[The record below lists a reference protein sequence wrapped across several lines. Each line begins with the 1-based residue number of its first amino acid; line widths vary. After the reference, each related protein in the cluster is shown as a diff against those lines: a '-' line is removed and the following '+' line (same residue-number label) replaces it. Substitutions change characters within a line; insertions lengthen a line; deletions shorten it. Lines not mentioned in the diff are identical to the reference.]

1 MLKFLFAV
9 DGSEIS
15 NKSVSNFIK
24 LLDWYKE
31 MPEIHLLNVQYPL
44 HGNAPML
51 IDKSRINE
59 YHQEQGIKELQKA
72 REIMDKDGIN
82 YHFHITVGDPAE
94 MILRY
99 ATENECN
106 LIIIG
111 PRKLG
116 AVKGLLLGSVTG
128 KVMHHSNIPVLII
141 KS

>member
-1 MLKFLFAV
+1 MLKFLLAV

-15 NKSVSNFIK
+15 NKAVFNFIK

-31 MPEIHLLNVQYPL
+31 IPEIHLLNVQYPL
-44 HGNAPML
+44 HGNAPIL

-59 YHQEQGIKELQKA
+59 YHQERGMKELQASCK
-72 REIMDKDGIN
+72 IMDKAGVP

-99 ATENECN
+99 GTEKQCDQ
-106 LIIIG
+106 IIIG

-116 AVKGLLLGSVTG
+116 AIKGLLLGSVAS
-128 KVMHHSNIPVLII
+128 KVMQLSKIPVLLI

>member
-1 MLKFLFAV
+1 MLKFLLAV

-15 NKSVSNFIK
+15 NKAVFNFIK

-31 MPEIHLLNVQYPL
+31 IPEIHLLNVQYPL
-44 HGNAPML
+44 HGNAPIL

-59 YHQEQGIKELQKA
+59 YHQEKGMKELHASCK
-72 REIMDKDGIN
+72 IMDEAGVH

-99 ATENECN
+99 GTEKQCDQ
-106 LIIIG
+106 IIIG

-116 AVKGLLLGSVTG
+116 AIKGLLLGSVAS
-128 KVMHHSNIPVLII
+128 KVMQLSKIPVLLI

>member
-1 MLKFLFAV
+1 MLKFLLAV

-15 NKSVSNFIK
+15 NIAVFKFIK

-31 MPEIHLLNVQYPL
+31 IPEIHLLNVQYPL
-44 HGNAPML
+44 HGNAPIL

-59 YHQEQGIKELQKA
+59 YHQEKGIEELQKA
-72 REIMDKDGIN
+72 REIMDEAGLN
-82 YHFHITVGDPAE
+82 YHLHITVGDPAE
-94 MILRY
+94 IILRY
-99 ATENECN
+99 GTENQCD

-116 AVKGLLLGSVTG
+116 AIKGLLLGSVTG
-128 KVMHHSNIPVLII
+128 KVMHHSDIPVLLI

>member
-1 MLKFLFAV
+1 MLKFLLAV

-15 NKSVSNFIK
+15 NKAVFNFIK

-31 MPEIHLLNVQYPL
+31 IPEIHLLNVQYPL
-44 HGNAPML
+44 HGNAPIL
-51 IDKSRINE
+51 IDKSSINE
-59 YHQEQGIKELQKA
+59 YHQEKGMKELQASCK
-72 REIMDKDGIN
+72 IMDKAGVP

-99 ATENECN
+99 GTEKQCDQ
-106 LIIIG
+106 IIIG

-116 AVKGLLLGSVTG
+116 AVKGLLLGSVTS
-128 KVMHHSNIPVLII
+128 KVMQLSKIPVLLI

>member
-15 NKSVSNFIK
+15 NKSVFNFLK
-24 LLDWYKE
+24 LIDWYKE
-31 MPEIHLLNVQYPL
+31 IPEIHLLNVQYPL
-44 HGNAPML
+44 HGNAPIL
-51 IDKSRINE
+51 IDKSRIDE
-59 YHQEQGIKELQKA
+59 YHQEKGMEELQAA
-72 REIMDKDGIN
+72 REILDKAGIK
-82 YHFHITVGDPAE
+82 YHFHITVGDPAD

-99 ATENECN
+99 STEKKCCQ
-106 LIIIG
+106 IIIG

-128 KVMHHSNIPVLII
+128 KVLHMSKIPVLLI

>member
-1 MLKFLFAV
+1 MLKFLLAV

-15 NKSVSNFIK
+15 NKAVFNFIK

-31 MPEIHLLNVQYPL
+31 IPEIHLLNVQYSL
-44 HGNAPML
+44 HGNAPLL

-59 YHQEQGIKELQKA
+59 YHQEEGIKELQTA
-72 REIMDKDGIN
+72 REIIDKAGLN

-99 ATENECN
+99 GTEKECD

-116 AVKGLLLGSVTG
+116 AVKGFLLGSVAS
-128 KVMHHSNIPVLII
+128 KVMHLSKIPVLLI

>member
-1 MLKFLFAV
+1 MLKFLLAV

-15 NKSVSNFIK
+15 NKAVFNFIK

-31 MPEIHLLNVQYPL
+31 IPEIHLLNVQYPL
-44 HGNAPML
+44 HGNAPIL

-59 YHQEQGIKELQKA
+59 YHQEKGIEELQKA
-72 REIMDKDGIN
+72 REIMDKAGFN

-99 ATENECN
+99 GTENQCN

-116 AVKGLLLGSVTG
+116 AVKSLLLGSVTG
-128 KVMHHSNIPVLII
+128 KVMHHSNIPVLLI

>member
-1 MLKFLFAV
+1 MLKFLLAV

-15 NKSVSNFIK
+15 NKAVFNFIK
-24 LLDWYKE
+24 LLDWYKKI
-31 MPEIHLLNVQYPL
+31 PEIHLLNVQYPL
-44 HGNAPML
+44 HGNAPIL

-59 YHQEQGIKELQKA
+59 YHQERGMKELQASCK
-72 REIMDKDGIN
+72 IMDKAGVP

-99 ATENECN
+99 GTEKQCDQ
-106 LIIIG
+106 IIIG

-116 AVKGLLLGSVTG
+116 AVKGLLLGSVTS
-128 KVMHHSNIPVLII
+128 KVMQLSKIPVLLI

>member
-1 MLKFLFAV
+1 MLKFLLAV

-15 NKSVSNFIK
+15 NKAVFNFIK

-31 MPEIHLLNVQYPL
+31 IPEIHLLNVQYPL
-44 HGNAPML
+44 HGNAPIL

-59 YHQEQGIKELQKA
+59 YHQEKGIEELQKA
-72 REIMDKDGIN
+72 REIMDKAGLN
-82 YHFHITVGDPAE
+82 YNFHITVGDPAE

-99 ATENECN
+99 GTENQCD

-128 KVMHHSNIPVLII
+128 KVMHHSNIPVLLI

>member
-1 MLKFLFAV
+1 MLKFLLAV
-9 DGSEIS
+9 DESETS
-15 NKSVSNFIK
+15 NKAVFNFIK
-24 LLDWYKE
+24 QLSWYKE
-31 MPEIHLLNVQYPL
+31 VPEIHLLNVQYPL

-59 YHQEQGIKELQKA
+59 YHQEKGIKELQAA
-72 REIMDKDGIN
+72 RKIMDKAGLK

-99 ATENECN
+99 GKENQCD
-106 LIIIG
+106 LIVIG

-116 AVKGLLLGSVTG
+116 AVSSLLLGSVAS
-128 KVMHHSNIPVLII
+128 KVIHLSEIPVLLI

>member
-1 MLKFLFAV
+1 MLKFLLAV

-15 NKSVSNFIK
+15 NKAVFNFIK

-31 MPEIHLLNVQYPL
+31 IPEIHLLNVQYPL
-44 HGNAPML
+44 HGNAPIL

-59 YHQEQGIKELQKA
+59 YHQEKGIEELQKA
-72 REIMDKDGIN
+72 REIMDKAGLN
-82 YHFHITVGDPAE
+82 YHLHITVGDPAE
-94 MILRY
+94 IILRY
-99 ATENECN
+99 GTENQCD

-116 AVKGLLLGSVTG
+116 AIKGLLLGSVTG
-128 KVMHHSNIPVLII
+128 KVMHHSDIPVLLI